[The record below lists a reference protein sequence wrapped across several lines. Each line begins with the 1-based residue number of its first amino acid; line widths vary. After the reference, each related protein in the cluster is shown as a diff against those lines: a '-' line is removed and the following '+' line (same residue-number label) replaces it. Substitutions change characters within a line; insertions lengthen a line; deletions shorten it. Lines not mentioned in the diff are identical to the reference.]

1 MRPGLNTWVWR
12 HSYFGSMCGAKETRH
27 RQSQEVLHNCFPFS
41 VFHASY
47 ILLCHVCLDLLYLD
61 MNWNVTSCW
70 HLESWVFCYVLLS
83 PCLLCYIL
91 FCLMLLGCHA
101 CSPFFGTQWL
111 LSNFTR
117 RCDCLMSKTVPQQNC
132 QQSPCNAHIQLQGW
146 IYGMIWCV
154 FISLHNLYI
163 YRLGSEAVVLDQLMT
178 HI

>member
-27 RQSQEVLHNCFPFS
+27 RQSQEVLNNSFPLS

-47 ILLCHVCLDLLYLD
+47 ILLCHVCLDLYLD

-101 CSPFFGTQWL
+101 CSPFLALSGS
-111 LSNFTR
+111 SNFRDAATASCPR
-117 RCDCLMSKTVPQQNC
+117 QYLNRIVNNPPVMRTYNC
-132 QQSPCNAHIQLQGW
+132 RDGYMGW
-146 IYGMIWCV
+146 YDVYLFHCIIYI
-154 FISLHNLYI
+154 
-163 YRLGSEAVVLDQLMT
+163 
-178 HI
+178 